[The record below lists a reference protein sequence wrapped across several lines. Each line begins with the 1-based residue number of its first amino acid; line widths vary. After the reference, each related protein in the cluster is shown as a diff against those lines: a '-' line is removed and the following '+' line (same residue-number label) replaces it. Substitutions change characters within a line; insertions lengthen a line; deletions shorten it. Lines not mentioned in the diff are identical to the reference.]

1 MVGASDV
8 SWVRCSRKGRHET
21 CWRDYVSWLAW
32 ELLGVTLDELEEVGG
47 KKKVWSLLRLLLL
60 DLPLQIREIHTLDDN
75 LLLNCWYTFHIL
87 LTFIPTHTHL

>member
-1 MVGASDV
+1 MS
-8 SWVRCSRKGRHET
+8 
-21 CWRDYVSWLAW
+21 
-32 ELLGVTLDELEEVGG
+32 LGWPGNYLVQPWMEEVGG
-47 KKKVWSLLRLLLL
+47 KKEVWSLLRLLLL